1 MLSRTSRI
9 LTTLLVMALCLSVLA
24 LGASAAGG
32 PTKSDAGS
40 GARLP
45 QYAAAAPRAPLAS
58 FSEGFEDITL
68 LPGMGWASQ
77 NNSNPLG
84 LTGWFQ
90 GNDGVFPAQAGSTTS
105 YLGAN
110 FNNTSG
116 VGTISNWEITP
127 AVTLSAGDT
136 VSFWTQTAPG
146 SIWPDRLEL
155 RMSLNGASTNV
166 GTSETSVG
174 DFTTVLAEVNPN
186 LVVGG
191 YPEVWTQ
198 YVVTLT
204 SAQVP
209 TPTLGRFAFRYF
221 VTNGGPSGDNSDYIG
236 IDTFDYTAATPT
248 AVTLST
254 LDAQAN
260 SALLP
265 LAALALLVAGA
276 ALVLRRRIA

>member
-1 MLSRTSRI
+1 MLNRASRVWV
-9 LTTLLVMALCLSVLA
+9 TLLVLALCLSVLA

-68 LPGMGWASQ
+68 LPGMGWANQ
-77 NNSNPLG
+77 NNSSPVG

-90 GNDGVFPAQAGSTTS
+90 GNDTVFPAQAGSTTS

-110 FNNTSG
+110 YNNTSG
-116 VGTISNWEITP
+116 VGTISNWEMTP
-127 AVTLSAGDT
+127 VVTLSAGDT
-136 VSFWTQTAPG
+136 VSFWTRTVTG
-146 SIWPDRLEL
+146 SIYPDRLQL

-166 GTSETSVG
+166 GTLATDVG
-174 DFTTVLAEVNPN
+174 DFTTLLLDINPT

-191 YPEVWTQ
+191 YPETWTQ
-198 YVVTLT
+198 YSVTLT

-221 VTNGGPSGDNSDYIG
+221 VTGGGPSGDNSNYIG
-236 IDTFDYTAATPT
+236 IDTFDYTVVTPT

-254 LDAQAN
+254 LGAQTN

-265 LAALALLVAGA
+265 VAALALLVAGA

>member
-1 MLSRTSRI
+1 MLNRASRVWAI
-9 LTTLLVMALCLSVLA
+9 LLVLALCLSVLA

-32 PTKSDAGS
+32 PKSDAGT
-40 GARLP
+40 GAQLP
-45 QYAAAAPRAPLAS
+45 QRTEAAQQAPLAD

-68 LPGMGWASQ
+68 LAGLGWANQ
-77 NNSNPLG
+77 NNSSPLG
-84 LTGWFQ
+84 STGWFQ
-90 GNDGVFPAQAGSTTS
+90 GNDTVFPAQAGSTTS

-110 FNNTSG
+110 YNNTSG
-116 VGTISNWEITP
+116 TGTISNWMMTP

-136 VSFWTQTAPG
+136 FRFWTSTAAG

-166 GTSETSVG
+166 GATATSVG
-174 DFTTVLAEVNPN
+174 DFTTVLAEVNPT
-186 LVVGG
+186 LAAGG
-191 YPEVWTQ
+191 YPEVWTE

-204 SAQVP
+204 AAQVP
-209 TPTLGRFAFRYF
+209 APTLGRFAFRYF
-221 VTNGGPSGDNSDYIG
+221 VTDGGPSGANSNYIG
-236 IDTFDYTAATPT
+236 IDTVSYTAAAPT

-260 SALLP
+260 TTLLP
-265 LAALALLVAGA
+265 LAALALLVTGA